1 MAASSAFPCWLSEVV
16 LWGCN
21 WLDEL
26 VPQHSQPF
34 FVLADSLWDLGSL
47 RERLVERST
56 SDGVCSTASDVF
68 YIKHQMTFPSFLVAP
83 LNWRLKSQNTQ
94 LQSSIP
100 ADLPS
105 SKTHPAQKG
114 IMYCR
119 KLCVGGSWAYKSLLH
134 LFKQLLHGWFWI
146 YKYLGSFE
154 IPRL

>member
-105 SKTHPAQKG
+105 SKPT
-114 IMYCR
+114 
-119 KLCVGGSWAYKSLLH
+119 
-134 LFKQLLHGWFWI
+134 QLKKASCTVENYVWVAAELTRVCSICLNNCCMAG
-146 YKYLGSFE
+146 FE
-154 IPRL
+154 FTSI